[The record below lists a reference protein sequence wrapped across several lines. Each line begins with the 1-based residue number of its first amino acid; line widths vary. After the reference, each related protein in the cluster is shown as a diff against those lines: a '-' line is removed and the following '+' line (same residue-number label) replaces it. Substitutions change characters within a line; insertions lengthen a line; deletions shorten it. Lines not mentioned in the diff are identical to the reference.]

1 MYAKCPG
8 IQFEVVEL
16 GIIWMDI
23 FVSTTEMYAI
33 AISRSSYEKTTSGW
47 MGKRQLVRILQTI
60 IYDKKIC
67 L

>member
-23 FVSTTEMYAI
+23 FVTEMYAI
-33 AISRSSYEKTTSGW
+33 DTAK
-47 MGKRQLVRILQTI
+47 
-60 IYDKKIC
+60 
-67 L
+67 